1 MWARDDV
8 VSDRELSELR
18 FEISETMDD
27 HEKTRQTRTDW
38 RQRLFPKKFR
48 SRRDSTV
55 GRRMRKLRSPEHTE
69 ITDSPPALDAAEEAE
84 SIAPQDDL
92 ASTETNQQHEY
103 SPQRFDTVEHSL
115 NAIIDLANYLD
126 KAPRTIWFALEGIFA
141 ERQTTS
147 APALFRHRIAILA
160 RMLPAA
166 LGAFLLALVL
176 LHFLMPGH
184 QTDAGYTPIFS
195 ELGFLLFLTLF
206 TTITFFALTA
216 VMLLIKSSLQ
226 ERFLSG
232 FGRLVNWSIPV
243 TMSFFF
249 ASPRFLLLLQDLA
262 GGTATTLS
270 GIGDILQAHG
280 GIVETIY
287 WTVLVYVA
295 IYAGMFFS
303 FIGFSK
309 VFQEQREY
317 AHRHEVLRAL
327 IPMLI
332 SEENRHSH
340 QTKLFRIR
348 HEP

>member
-8 VSDRELSELR
+8 VSDQELSELR
-18 FEISETMDD
+18 FEIGETMDD
-27 HEKTRQTRTDW
+27 HEKIRQTRTHW
-38 RQRLFPKKFR
+38 RQRLFPKKLR
-48 SRRDSTV
+48 SRPDSIV
-55 GRRMRKLRSPEHTE
+55 GRKMRELRTGQHTE
-69 ITDSPPALDAAEEAE
+69 ISDSPTAARHAEEDRTSAQ
-84 SIAPQDDL
+84 AND
-92 ASTETNQQHEY
+92 QHEY

-115 NAIIDLANYLD
+115 HAIIQLANYLD
-126 KAPRTIWFALEGIFA
+126 KAPRTIWFALEGIFV
-141 ERQTTS
+141 ERQTAS

-160 RMLPAA
+160 RVLPTA

-176 LHFLMPGH
+176 LHFLLPGH
-184 QTDAGYTPIFS
+184 QTDAGYTPVFS

-206 TTITFFALTA
+206 TTVTFFVLTA
-216 VMLLIKSSLQ
+216 GMLLIKSSWQ

-232 FGRLVNWSIPV
+232 FGRLINWSIPV

-249 ASPRFLLLLQDLA
+249 ASPKFLLLLQDLA
-262 GGTATTLS
+262 AGTTATLS
-270 GIGDILQAHG
+270 GIGETLQAHS

-295 IYAGMFFS
+295 IYAGMFFA

-317 AHRHEVLRAL
+317 AHRHDVLRAL

-332 SEENRHSH
+332 SEENRRSQ

-348 HEP
+348 HEPSSRQD